1 MKEMGT
7 WYDYVGIGI
16 YSSGLLIEII
26 ADQQKFLFKLQ
37 TTKRKKRDEGSETS
51 AGFVNTGLWKLSRH
65 PNYLGEMLV
74 WIGIYILCFQE
85 FTEPLDHIA
94 VISPVF
100 IITLLAGVS
109 APMIE
114 KQADKRWGDNSHYLE
129 YKEKTPY
136 LIGIPSY
143 KKIKEKK

>member
-1 MKEMGT
+1 MRNG
-7 WYDYVGIGI
+7 Y
-16 YSSGLLIEII
+16 
-26 ADQQKFLFKLQ
+26 
-37 TTKRKKRDEGSETS
+37 
-51 AGFVNTGLWKLSRH
+51 
-65 PNYLGEMLV
+65 
-74 WIGIYILCFQE
+74 
-85 FTEPLDHIA
+85 TEPLDHIA

-136 LIGIPSY
+136 LIGIPSF
-143 KKIKEKK
+143 KKIKETK